1 MTNQVAQQQK
11 PTKLTDLVLD
21 RVKQMQDT
29 QDLSLPKNYNAS
41 NALNA
46 AFLELQKV
54 QDRNHRP
61 ALEVCS
67 HDSIVKSLLDMTL
80 QGLSP
85 AKDQCYFIVYGNE
98 LQMQRSYFGTVA
110 AVKRLDGVK
119 KVRAEVVHE
128 DDAFAIGANE
138 DMELIV
144 KQFIPKFENQDKPI
158 IGAFAMIKTDEGTD
172 FTVMTKKEINQSW
185 AQTRQKNNKVQQNF
199 SQEMAKRTVLNRAAK
214 MFINTSDDSDL
225 LTGAINDTTS
235 NEYDDER
242 RDVTPASNEQQST
255 NELLEGFKKS
265 QEAKAKG
272 VSTDGN
278 SNEVKEKSNEEVA
291 DGQTELFN
299 EGTIKPANE
308 ANG

>member
-1 MTNQVAQQQK
+1 MNNQVAQQHK

-110 AVKRLDGVK
+110 AVKRLDGVQ
-119 KVRAEVVHE
+119 KVRAEVVHQ
-128 DDAFAIGANE
+128 DDAFEIGSNE
-138 DMELIV
+138 DMELVV
-144 KQFIPKFENQDKPI
+144 KQFTPSFENQDKPI

-172 FTVMTKKEINQSW
+172 FTVMTKKEIDQSW

-242 RDVTPASNEQQST
+242 RDVTPVEDEKQST
-255 NELLEGFKKS
+255 DELLEGFQKS

-272 VSTDGN
+272 ASNNGN
-278 SNEVKEKSNEEVA
+278 SNEGGEASEEVA
-291 DGQTELFN
+291 DGQTELFDN
-299 EGTIKPANE
+299 GTIKPADE
-308 ANG
+308 ADS

>member
-1 MTNQVAQQQK
+1 MNNQVAQQQK

-61 ALEVCS
+61 ALEVCT

-128 DDAFAIGANE
+128 DDVFAIGANE

-158 IGAFAMIKTDEGTD
+158 IGAFD
-172 FTVMTKKEINQSW
+172 
-185 AQTRQKNNKVQQNF
+185 
-199 SQEMAKRTVLNRAAK
+199 
-214 MFINTSDDSDL
+214 
-225 LTGAINDTTS
+225 
-235 NEYDDER
+235 
-242 RDVTPASNEQQST
+242 
-255 NELLEGFKKS
+255 
-265 QEAKAKG
+265 
-272 VSTDGN
+272 
-278 SNEVKEKSNEEVA
+278 
-291 DGQTELFN
+291 
-299 EGTIKPANE
+299 
-308 ANG
+308 

>member
-1 MTNQVAQQQK
+1 MTNQVVQQQK

-128 DDAFAIGANE
+128 DDVFAIGANE

-242 RDVTPASNEQQST
+242 RDVTPVEDEKQST
-255 NELLEGFKKS
+255 DELLEGFQKS

-272 VSTDGN
+272 VSNDGN
-278 SNEVKEKSNEEVA
+278 SNEGKETSEEVA

-299 EGTIKPANE
+299 EGTIKPADE
-308 ANG
+308 ANS

>member
-1 MTNQVAQQQK
+1 MNNQVAQQQK

-128 DDAFAIGANE
+128 DDVFAIGANE

-242 RDVTPASNEQQST
+242 RDVTPVEDEKQST
-255 NELLEGFKKS
+255 DELLEGFQKS

-272 VSTDGN
+272 ASNSGN
-278 SNEVKEKSNEEVA
+278 SNEGKEISEEVA
-291 DGQTELFN
+291 DGQTDLFN
-299 EGTIKPANE
+299 EGTIKPADE
-308 ANG
+308 ADS

>member
-61 ALEVCS
+61 ALEVCT

-128 DDAFAIGANE
+128 DDVFAIGANE

-242 RDVTPASNEQQST
+242 RDVTPVEDEKQST
-255 NELLEGFKKS
+255 DELLEGFQKS

-272 VSTDGN
+272 VSNSGN
-278 SNEVKEKSNEEVA
+278 SNEGKEISEEVA
-291 DGQTELFN
+291 DGKTELFN
-299 EGTIKPANE
+299 EGTIKPADE
-308 ANG
+308 ADS

>member
-1 MTNQVAQQQK
+1 MNNQVAQQQK

-128 DDAFAIGANE
+128 DDVFAIGANE

-185 AQTRQKNNKVQQNF
+185 AQTRQENNKVQQNF

-242 RDVTPASNEQQST
+242 RDVTPVEDEKQST
-255 NELLEGFKKS
+255 DELLEGFQKS

-272 VSTDGN
+272 VSNSGN
-278 SNEVKEKSNEEVA
+278 SNEGKEISEEVA

-299 EGTIKPANE
+299 EGTIKPADE
-308 ANG
+308 ADS

>member
-1 MTNQVAQQQK
+1 MNNQVAQQQK

-128 DDAFAIGANE
+128 DDVFAIGANE

-242 RDVTPASNEQQST
+242 RDVTPVEDEKQST
-255 NELLEGFKKS
+255 DELLEGFQKS

-272 VSTDGN
+272 VSNSGN
-278 SNEVKEKSNEEVA
+278 GNEGKETSEEVA

-299 EGTIKPANE
+299 EGTIKPADE
-308 ANG
+308 ADS

>member
-1 MTNQVAQQQK
+1 MNNQVVQQQK

-128 DDAFAIGANE
+128 DDTFAIGANE

-185 AQTRQKNNKVQQNF
+185 SQTRQKNNKVQQNF

-242 RDVTPASNEQQST
+242 RDVTPVEDEKQST
-255 NELLEGFKKS
+255 DKLLEGFQKS
-265 QEAKAKG
+265 QEEKAKG
-272 VSTDGN
+272 VKQDGN
-278 SNEVKEKSNEEVA
+278 SNEEQEANGEEVA
-291 DGQTELFN
+291 DGQTELSN
-299 EGTIKPANE
+299 EGTIKPADE
-308 ANG
+308 ADS